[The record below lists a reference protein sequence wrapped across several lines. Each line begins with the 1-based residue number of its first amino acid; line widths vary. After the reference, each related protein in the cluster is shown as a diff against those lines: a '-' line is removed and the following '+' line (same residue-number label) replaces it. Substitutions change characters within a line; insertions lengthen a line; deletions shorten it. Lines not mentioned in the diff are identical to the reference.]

1 MVEQARKLVNTHQ
14 FNNEPLRI
22 LLASLS
28 SGLRATDAF
37 LASTLAKHMLRE
49 LKSSDAALKNPDSL
63 RWNPIFKRYGAGSKT
78 EEDDDQEALDD
89 DKEAEPST
97 ETSQQ
102 AARPRLPTK
111 ENPVGVA
118 VYGQICLA
126 ARSYQS
132 ALCELPPAL

>member
-89 DKEAEPST
+89 DKEAE
-97 ETSQQ
+97 ELADLLGKLDVGSQVV
-102 AARPRLPTK
+102 K
-111 ENPVGVA
+111 CN
-118 VYGQICLA
+118 
-126 ARSYQS
+126 
-132 ALCELPPAL
+132 LCQVE